1 MENIAKNKEARE
13 LGSLKTMMSQK
24 AREERITRW
33 HKHSD
38 MLNAAERS
46 SHMKKEPKVSIVF
59 GNTEVTSIFYKKFG
73 GVTRS
78 ESHMMVS

>member
-1 MENIAKNKEARE
+1 
-13 LGSLKTMMSQK
+13 MMSQK

-33 HKHSD
+33 HEHSL

-59 GNTEVTSIFYKKFG
+59 GNMEVTSIFYKKFWWSNEVRQSYDG
-73 GVTRS
+73 EQKRR
-78 ESHMMVS
+78 